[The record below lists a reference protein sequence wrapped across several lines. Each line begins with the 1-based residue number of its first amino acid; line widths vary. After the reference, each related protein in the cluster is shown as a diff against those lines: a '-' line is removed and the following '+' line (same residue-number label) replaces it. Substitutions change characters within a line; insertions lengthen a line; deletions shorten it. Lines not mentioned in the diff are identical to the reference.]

1 MAFGNNIQGFYFR
14 MTFQHADCTCLVVV
28 VEYWST
34 WARLVLCLSEVEK
47 LDLQLRIVSGRLVLG
62 FF

>member
-1 MAFGNNIQGFYFR
+1 MSGGGGGGGGILVHLGKA
-14 MTFQHADCTCLVVV
+14 CT
-28 VEYWST
+28 
-34 WARLVLCLSEVEK
+34 LCLSEVEK